1 VSAAVRRGLAR
12 KACAILACAILLNC
26 FVSMANAQDSS
37 RLVLDDVER
46 FATLM
51 DAPELPSAAVLQSG
65 YLDPGTAGVR
75 IFTPHR
81 IRDATTLAKAIAR
94 DPEAYRR
101 ALRLCLP
108 VARQLQGEAAE
119 IAIRVGALLGS
130 TRAATTYVVMGAGNS
145 GGTAS
150 AEGLVLGL
158 EVICRQAADS
168 VAAHRWLRDFIA
180 HELVHVHQQRAGA
193 EHSSSDLLR
202 QSLREGFADHVMELV
217 TGGNAVADQA
227 RHHYGLAHE
236 AQLWREFSTA
246 IEQGS
251 GLRGWLYSPAA
262 QAGRPPDMGYWI
274 GKRICQAYMAHP
286 SRASNPGPA
295 LQTLLLL
302 RDPRSILLDSGYG
315 RGLLP

>member
-1 VSAAVRRGLAR
+1 MSAEVRRGLAQ
-12 KACAILACAILLNC
+12 KVCAILLSC
-26 FVSMANAQDSS
+26 FVSVANAQESS

-46 FATLM
+46 FAALM
-51 DAPELPSAAVLQSG
+51 DAPELPSAPVLQSK
-65 YLDPGTAGVR
+65 YLDPGTTGVR

-81 IRDATTLAKAIAR
+81 IRDATTLANAVAR

-108 VARQLQGEAAE
+108 VARQLQSEAAE
-119 IAIRVGALLGS
+119 IASRVDALLGS

-168 VAAHRWLRDFIA
+168 AAAHRWLRDFIA

-227 RHHYGLAHE
+227 RHHYGLANE
-236 AQLWREFSTA
+236 AQLWREFSAA

-262 QAGRPPDMGYWI
+262 KAGRPPDMGYWI

-315 RGLLP
+315 RDLQP